1 MKQIAIILALLLIS
15 ADLYAE
21 SEAGPQDPQTPL
33 TQAAPQ
39 AESLTAREQSL
50 MMVAFATTLQG
61 QGVSEKESNCAANL
75 LTIRLSKFEEE
86 PTLLVFITMIFPL
99 SESADHACLLLEAE
113 LGFTS

>member
-21 SEAGPQDPQTPL
+21 SEVDPQGPQV
-33 TQAAPQ
+33 QAAPQ
-39 AESLTAREQSL
+39 AGTLTTREQSL
-50 MMVAFATTLQG
+50 MMEAFAMTLQG
-61 QGVSEKESNCAANL
+61 QGISQKESNCAANL